1 MRKSTRS
8 LLGVLAVYM
17 LIPLALL
24 ADADKNTATVDA
36 GREVYNRC
44 IGCHSPERNR
54 AGPMHCGIIGRIS
67 GTVEGF
73 NYSAA
78 MRNARIIWTA
88 QTLNRFLE
96 SPLEVIPGTSMG
108 FAGIEDDT
116 ERMQVV
122 AWLETLTASSPFC
135 EDIPDF

>member
-1 MRKSTRS
+1 MRKSTR
-8 LLGVLAVYM
+8 LLFGVLAVCV

-24 ADADKNTATVDA
+24 ADAPTDAAIVDA
-36 GREVYNRC
+36 GRDVYNRC

-54 AGPMHCGIIGRIS
+54 TGPMHCGIVGRVS

-78 MRNARIIWTA
+78 MRNARITWTA
-88 QTLNRFLE
+88 QTLDRFLE
-96 SPLEVIPGTSMG
+96 SPLEIVPGTSMG
-108 FAGIEDDT
+108 FAGIDNDT

-135 EDIPDF
+135 EGIPEI